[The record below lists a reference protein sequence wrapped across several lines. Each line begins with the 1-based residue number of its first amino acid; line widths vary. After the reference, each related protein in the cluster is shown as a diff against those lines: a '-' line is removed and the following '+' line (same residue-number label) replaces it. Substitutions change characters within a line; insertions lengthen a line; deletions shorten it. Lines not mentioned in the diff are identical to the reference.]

1 MPLMFN
7 PDTPEYRANPYPMF
21 AALRATDPVHWS
33 PALKGWVLTRHRDV
47 QHVLRTD
54 TMSVDKMTPFYAA
67 LPAET
72 KSKVETLMRYLASWM
87 VFRDPP
93 DHTRLRA
100 LIARAFTPKALAAI
114 RPNVQSITDMLL
126 DRLDANSEIDLIA
139 EFANPLPAYVIM
151 DMLGVPRGQLGDMKS
166 WSDDIRLFIGTARGV
181 PDKYERVRRGTLAM
195 AAAFR
200 PLIAERRV
208 SPKGDVLSTLVAAH
222 EEGAARLTDDE
233 LIATSILFLFAGHE
247 TTTSL
252 IAMASKAMME
262 QADLR
267 RRFLALPDT
276 AIPTA
281 VEEFLRHDG
290 PTPVMMRIALHDHD
304 LGGRGVKTGD
314 RVWTMIGAAN
324 RDPAQFSEPD
334 TIDLAR
340 NPNPHVTFG
349 YGPHFCLG
357 APLARLEAAIA
368 LPALHRRFPHMTLA
382 GATIPWADGLGL
394 RAPERLVVRLGGQS

>member
-1 MPLMFN
+1 MPTM
-7 PDTPEYRANPYPMF
+7 PTCTRAAKSR
-21 AALRATDPVHWS
+21 AA
-33 PALKGWVLTRHRDV
+33 
-47 QHVLRTD
+47 
-54 TMSVDKMTPFYAA
+54 
-67 LPAET
+67 
-72 KSKVETLMRYLASWM
+72 
-87 VFRDPP
+87 
-93 DHTRLRA
+93 
-100 LIARAFTPKALAAI
+100 
-114 RPNVQSITDMLL
+114 
-126 DRLDANSEIDLIA
+126 
-139 EFANPLPAYVIM
+139 
-151 DMLGVPRGQLGDMKS
+151 
-166 WSDDIRLFIGTARGV
+166 
-181 PDKYERVRRGTLAM
+181 
-195 AAAFR
+195 
-200 PLIAERRV
+200 